1 MKCEYCSSD
10 INDNVKFCPNCGAE
24 QNKNK
29 YVIAKVTTNAPSEE
43 PGAGRIALMVL
54 VSLYLAL
61 QVVLF
66 FAVVIFRGIPVGEML
81 KNEIFLIINIMFAFL
96 PALICFLIQLL
107 SGWILVFLALVGITA
122 SVLLMIKAPL
132 ICKIYSAVLAFLN
145 VVLLVFIFIFAI
157 VWPNDN
163 INNAY
168 IKVTKA
174 YEKEFISE
182 LVNTNYEYTEFKEEV
197 LDYRY

>member
-1 MKCEYCSSD
+1 M
-10 INDNVKFCPNCGAE
+10 IFLE
-24 QNKNK
+24 QNKSK
-29 YVIAKVTTNAPSEE
+29 YVIAKVTANAPSEK

-145 VVLLVFIFIFAI
+145 VVLLVFVFIFAI

-174 YEKEFISE
+174 YEKEFISKV
-182 LVNTNYEYTEFKEEV
+182 VNTNYEYTEFKEEV